1 MAAEVNKCSL
11 ENMLN
16 AILGVANQEQNM
28 SYPASIFTSQ
38 YNTVT
43 SLLLSKLADIYP
55 SDPSV
60 LDMLDPFVERDIIRP
75 ISGYINLPDNYRN
88 ILGTPMISAKEDG
101 CAECVPEGDISNAEF
116 KKLNLKA
123 GCKKVNVLMV
133 DQAEFADR
141 TTSTYKK
148 PTYAKPIGYRSGTV
162 EGKGQI
168 KVCPFDINAVEV
180 MYVRKE
186 KLVNY
191 GYIMQPDDTFVFNAE
206 TSVESEWTSAAF
218 QPIFKA
224 LFALYTAYSR
234 DNQLRDWALFIN
246 QNSLV

>member
-1 MAAEVNKCSL
+1 MQEDNKCSL
-11 ENMLN
+11 NNMLN
-16 AILGVANQEQNM
+16 AILSIANEEQNQ

-60 LDMLDPFVERDIIRP
+60 LDMLDPFVERAIIRP
-75 ISGYINLPDNYRN
+75 RNGYIDLPENYRN
-88 ILGTPMISAKEDG
+88 ILGTPMISAKDDG

-148 PTYAKPIGYRSGTV
+148 PTYLKPIGYRSG
-162 EGKGQI
+162 KNQI

-191 GYIMQPDDTFVFNAE
+191 GYIMQPDDTFVFNAT

-224 LFALYTAYSR
+224 LFALYTAFTR